1 VFTAILIF
9 ALLAITLS
17 GWEFPQLFGVC
28 RDTSGSRRR
37 FSAWGKTDMGDIM
50 AKPKRG
56 RSTGAIDDYVG
67 GRIRERR
74 IMLGLTQQQLAEM
87 IGVTYQQAHKY
98 ERGIN
103 RVSAGRL
110 YEIARVLNASIAYFY
125 EGLGEE
131 APRPVAPH
139 QRMLLEIARNFA
151 EIQNEKHQ
159 EAVSQLAR
167 VLAGR

>member
-1 VFTAILIF
+1 MT
-9 ALLAITLS
+9 
-17 GWEFPQLFGVC
+17 
-28 RDTSGSRRR
+28 
-37 FSAWGKTDMGDIM
+37 
-50 AKPKRG
+50 KPRRG
-56 RSTGAIDDYVG
+56 RSTAAIDDHVG
-67 GRIRERR
+67 SRIRERR

-87 IGVTYQQAHKY
+87 VGVTYQQAHKY

-110 YEIARVLNASIAYFY
+110 YQIAGVLNAPITYFY
-125 EGLGEE
+125 DGLGEE
-131 APRPVAPH
+131 APRTAPPH
-139 QRMLLEIARNFA
+139 QRMLLEIARNFG

>member
-1 VFTAILIF
+1 LLLVFSSLRAVGNFPILF
-9 ALLAITLS
+9 ALTEMAGQARAHARGQDNRWVS
-17 GWEFPQLFGVC
+17 
-28 RDTSGSRRR
+28 S
-37 FSAWGKTDMGDIM
+37 M

-56 RSTGAIDDYVG
+56 RSTAAIDDHVG
-67 GRIRERR
+67 ARIRERR

-110 YEIARVLNASIAYFY
+110 YEIARVLNAQITYFY
-125 EGLGEE
+125 EGLGQE
-131 APRPVAPH
+131 APRPVTPH

-167 VLAGR
+167 ALAGR

>member
-1 VFTAILIF
+1 MFQIISKNGIFRAYILMNIRAF
-9 ALLAITLS
+9 QIDIMRSALKS
-17 GWEFPQLFGVC
+17 
-28 RDTSGSRRR
+28 
-37 FSAWGKTDMGDIM
+37 M

-56 RSTGAIDDYVG
+56 RSTVAIDDHVG

-110 YEIARVLNASIAYFY
+110 FEIARALSAQISYFY
-125 EGLGEE
+125 EGIGEE
-131 APRPVAPH
+131 RLGRGHVEDFGRSA
-139 QRMLLEIARNFA
+139 QR
-151 EIQNEKHQ
+151 
-159 EAVSQLAR
+159 VGGLAR
-167 VLAGR
+167 RGEAREACGAEGGAGLAAAIAHDLAPVRQCT

>member
-1 VFTAILIF
+1 MLAQPQTAPEV
-9 ALLAITLS
+9 ALPRS
-17 GWEFPQLFGVC
+17 GTAQKSQLEPDAPQEE
-28 RDTSGSRRR
+28 
-37 FSAWGKTDMGDIM
+37 
-50 AKPKRG
+50 RG
-56 RSTGAIDDYVG
+56 QARAGIVDHYVG
-67 GRIRERR
+67 SRIRERR
-74 IMLGLTQQQLAEM
+74 IMLGLSQQQLASM

-110 YEIARVLNASIAYFY
+110 YEIARVLNAPITYFY

-131 APRPVAPH
+131 TPRPVAPH